1 MGWDVFS
8 DSEPAGIKQSPAFV
22 TVDTMMMMMMH
33 AYILKA
39 PGRNG
44 TLLVALLPSPPHSPD
59 QTRSS
64 PLSLTQMTKEPSV
77 SVLPHANRLG
87 GGGRKVATGH
97 PPAPSHFLAD

>member
-44 TLLVALLPSPPHSPD
+44 TLLVALLPSPPHSRD

-64 PLSLTQMTKEPSV
+64 LSDPNDKGALRFRIAPRKS
-77 SVLPHANRLG
+77 AR
-87 GGGRKVATGH
+87 GRGKVATGH

>member
-22 TVDTMMMMMMH
+22 TVDTMMMMMH

-44 TLLVALLPSPPHSPD
+44 TLLVALLPPEIRPPLHI
-59 QTRSS
+59 
-64 PLSLTQMTKEPSV
+64 SLIP
-77 SVLPHANRLG
+77 
-87 GGGRKVATGH
+87 
-97 PPAPSHFLAD
+97 